1 MFLLNTLWM
10 CLKGISKELRTGYRF
25 LLIHCWRVRMFK
37 PATPFPQSIIDC
49 ISPMTYR
56 ITIPLILSIHRK
68 LERARS
74 SNFMFVPALPFN
86 HIFIMCLDLKHLKH
100 RTIPEPQIHSPLLH
114 KKPMW
119 RIQLQTELIENPS
132 FDLLHNLILCE
143 KTLDNSDWNQI
154 DRRRNIFKNTM
165 G

>member
-1 MFLLNTLWM
+1 
-10 CLKGISKELRTGYRF
+10 
-25 LLIHCWRVRMFK
+25 MFK

-143 KTLDNSDWNQI
+143 KTLDNSD
-154 DRRRNIFKNTM
+154 
-165 G
+165 